1 MIPHKE
7 PGFSSVETQSVAVLT
22 FTLHPAGW
30 NFLGG
35 LSVFPNKG
43 KFMKAYFHNLST
55 RNWLL
60 LVVPAVALAYPLIR
74 IAGLAVIHAIVP
86 EIVRSVLSV
95 M

>member
-1 MIPHKE
+1 
-7 PGFSSVETQSVAVLT
+7 
-22 FTLHPAGW
+22 
-30 NFLGG
+30 
-35 LSVFPNKG
+35 
-43 KFMKAYFHNLST
+43 MKAYFHNLST

>member
-1 MIPHKE
+1 MSC
-7 PGFSSVETQSVAVLT
+7 GAM
-22 FTLHPAGW
+22 GW

-35 LSVFPNKG
+35 LSVFPYKG
-43 KFMKAYFHNLST
+43 KVMKAYFHNLST

-74 IAGLAVIHAIVP
+74 IAGPAVIHAVVP

-95 M
+95 L